1 MSIALAISAALVTG
15 NIFPVGG
22 AGVGLPVVGY
32 YDFVAKKTEK
42 GYVIRCTSQ
51 LQNKHDNK

>member
-22 AGVGLPVVGY
+22 TGVGVSVVGY
-32 YDFVAKKTEK
+32 YDFVAKKKRE
-42 GYVIRCTSQ
+42 GIYEMHLSIA
-51 LQNKHDNK
+51 KHNR